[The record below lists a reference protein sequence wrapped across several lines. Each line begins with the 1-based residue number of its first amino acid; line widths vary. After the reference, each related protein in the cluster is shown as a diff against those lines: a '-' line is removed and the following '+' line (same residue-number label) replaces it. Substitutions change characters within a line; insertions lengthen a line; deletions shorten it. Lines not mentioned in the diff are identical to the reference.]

1 MGYKNVTRNSNKIII
16 NPLSE
21 YETDLLLNKI
31 LKYYYLKTLKYYL
44 FAYIKLIFNLY
55 LLNIMIQ
62 ILKSM

>member
-1 MGYKNVTRNSNKIII
+1 MTTLLYYK
-16 NPLSE
+16 PH
-21 YETDLLLNKI
+21 LLINKI

-44 FAYIKLIFNLY
+44 FVYIKLIFNLY

>member
-31 LKYYYLKTLKYYL
+31 LKNFCLKTLKYYFEDL
-44 FAYIKLIFNLY
+44 DSGEFPFREEALKLW
-55 LLNIMIQ
+55 
-62 ILKSM
+62 